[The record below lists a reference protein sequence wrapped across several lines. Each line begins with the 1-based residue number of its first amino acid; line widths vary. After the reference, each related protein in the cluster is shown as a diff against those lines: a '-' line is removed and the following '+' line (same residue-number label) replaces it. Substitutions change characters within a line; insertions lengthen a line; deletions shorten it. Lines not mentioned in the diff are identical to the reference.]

1 VSRVRSRSVTAR
13 VRAGFVAFVLSVT
26 GLSAVVG
33 LSNVPAAGAAGCAA
47 HTAWTTFGFDNARS
61 GRNPCETTLSV
72 STVPHLHL
80 LWSANLTSVSI
91 AQPTYAPNMLVKGVR
106 RNLLFVA
113 DEHGLVQALDA
124 STGAQVWQSQL
135 FFHQSTC
142 TDIPDQKFGVSGAPV
157 LDLSTA
163 TGYVVGGGGDAVH
176 AIDLTTGQDKPG
188 WKPISV
194 GNAQVDHVYGALTL
208 ASGILYATTAS
219 YCDFGTYYGKT
230 TAINVA
236 TDKIVAQWYVVP
248 TGTSNYGGGIWGP
261 GGVSV
266 DNANAAVYAATGN
279 SLPGEHAAYGERV
292 VRLNAN
298 LVPQASNYTSFVGQD
313 VDYGATPLLF
323 QPPSCPAMLVA
334 KNKSGVLVVYDRNSI
349 ASGPVQKIQ
358 VADPGNLQFNGIPAY
373 SSTDN
378 KVYLTNSSDSTDGVY
393 FHGMVAFKILSNC
406 TLGLAWQRTVGP
418 TGDSI
423 SPPTV
428 ANGVVYYGDGSG
440 DALLAFNAATGARL
454 WNSNAIQ
461 GSVYAAPTVVDGKVF
476 AAAWDGKVYAF
487 GT

>member
-1 VSRVRSRSVTAR
+1 
-13 VRAGFVAFVLSVT
+13 
-26 GLSAVVG
+26 
-33 LSNVPAAGAAGCAA
+33 
-47 HTAWTTFGFDNARS
+47 
-61 GRNPCETTLSV
+61 
-72 STVPHLHL
+72 
-80 LWSANLTSVSI
+80 
-91 AQPTYAPNMLVKGVR
+91 
-106 RNLLFVA
+106 VA

-124 STGAQVWQSQL
+124 STGTQVWQRQL
-135 FFHQSTC
+135 FFHLSTC

-230 TAINVA
+230 TAISVA
-236 TDKIVAQWYVVP
+236 SDKIVAQWFVVP

-266 DNANAAVYAATGN
+266 DTGNGAVYAATGN
-279 SLPGEHAAYGERV
+279 SLPGEHAAYAERV

-298 LVPQASNYTSFVGQD
+298 LAPQASNYASFVGKD
-313 VDYGATPLLF
+313 VDYGATPLLL
-323 QPPSCPAMLVA
+323 QPPGCPTMLVA
-334 KNKSGVLVVYDRNSI
+334 KNKMGAIVVYDRDTI
-349 ASGPVQKIQ
+349 AHGPVQKLQ
-358 VADPGNLQFNGIPAY
+358 VADPQNLQFNGIPAY

-378 KVYLTNSSDSTDGVY
+378 KVYVTDSSDSINGVY
-393 FHGMVAFKILSNC
+393 FHGMLAFKILSNC
-406 TLGLAWQRTVGP
+406 TLGLAWQQSVGQ
-418 TGDSI
+418 TGQSI

-428 ANGVVYYGDGSG
+428 ANGVVYYGDGP
-440 DALLAFNAATGARL
+440 ANQLLAFNTATGARL
-454 WNSNAIQ
+454 WNSGTTI
-461 GSVYAAPTVVDGKVF
+461 GGGIYAAPTVVDGKVF
-476 AAAWDGKVYAF
+476 AVAWNGKVYAF